1 MQTPPPFRLDI
12 ETGGYD
18 DGLSALFV
26 CLADFAGWS
35 VSRFTV
41 PQRLRWVNLLGAV
54 GIVAFFFSVVSPHDD
69 AFQQELIRLRTP
81 AVRVPAHTRV
91 GSRRSLADL
100 SITAVEGPGDP
111 IQVPRTGHLFVIDQP
126 LEFDAHFLAP
136 TPIHSPPAAS

>member
-1 MQTPPPFRLDI
+1 MPTPPPLRLDI

-35 VSRFTV
+35 LSPFSLPRRV
-41 PQRLRWVNLLGAV
+41 RWVNLLGAV
-54 GIVAFFFSVVSPHDD
+54 GFLAFFFSVVSPNDD
-69 AFQQELIRLRTP
+69 AFQQELIRLGTP

-100 SITAVEGPGDP
+100 SITAFEEPGDP
-111 IQVPRTGHLFVIDQP
+111 IQVPRTGHSFVIDQP
-126 LEFDAHFLAP
+126 LEFDAHFHAP